1 MRINSIFLGN
11 IFNIKVWKN
20 LNLYGDDNMDAIERI
35 EKDIDLFAKNIK
47 EIESIK
53 IDKEEGQVVE
63 MAKNYSKDTE
73 YYLEKKD
80 YLTSFGCITYAHG
93 LLDAIRLL
101 HKLI

>member
-1 MRINSIFLGN
+1 MNA
-11 IFNIKVWKN
+11 V
-20 LNLYGDDNMDAIERI
+20 ERI
-35 EKDIDLFAKNIK
+35 ENDIELFTKNIK

-53 IDKEEGQVVE
+53 LHEEESQIME
-63 MAKNYSKDTE
+63 MAKNYRKDTD

-101 HKLI
+101 HEFI

>member
-1 MRINSIFLGN
+1 
-11 IFNIKVWKN
+11 
-20 LNLYGDDNMDAIERI
+20 MDAIERI
-35 EKDIDLFAKNIK
+35 EKDVVLFTKNIK

-53 IDKEEGQVVE
+53 IDEDERKVVE
-63 MAKNYSKDTE
+63 MAINYRKDTD

-101 HKLI
+101 NKLI

>member
-1 MRINSIFLGN
+1 
-11 IFNIKVWKN
+11 
-20 LNLYGDDNMDAIERI
+20 MDAIERI
-35 EKDIDLFAKNIK
+35 EKDIVLFTKNIK

-53 IDKEEGQVVE
+53 IDEDERKVVE
-63 MAKNYSKDTE
+63 MAINYRKDTD

-101 HKLI
+101 NKLI